1 MRRLRAALALQHA
14 GPAIVLALTLG
25 AALWLHLD
33 ISPSGRVFGFAVA
46 PSGERLQQPV
56 SAGGRARAV
65 ACVPERASLGLREG
79 DTAELRVRGQLGD
92 PIPGTIVAVGP
103 LVSALPLHCW
113 PTPKV
118 SAWGRVVTIA
128 FDTPVALAPGQ
139 AFQITLDSPRGADGG
154 RLVRRE

>member
-1 MRRLRAALALQHA
+1 MRRLRAALALQKA
-14 GPAIVLALTLG
+14 GPAITLALTLG

-33 ISPSGRVFGFAVA
+33 ISPGGELLGFAVA
-46 PSGERLQQPV
+46 QPGEPPQPV
-56 SAGGRARAV
+56 SAGARAHAV

-79 DTAELRVRGQLGD
+79 DAAELRVRGQGGD
-92 PIPGTIVAVGP
+92 PIAGTVVAVGP

-128 FDTPVALAPGQ
+128 LDAPVALAPGQ
-139 AFQITLDSPRGADGG
+139 AFDITLDSPRGDDGG